1 MLSVALELEPLMLL
15 LPLLLL
21 LLHHLL
27 VRSATNMSLIL
38 PGIDEFNRSA
48 MSTWRHI
55 LLDLLAEYYL

>member
-1 MLSVALELEPLMLL
+1 MLL

-55 LLDLLAEYYL
+55 LLDLLAKYYL